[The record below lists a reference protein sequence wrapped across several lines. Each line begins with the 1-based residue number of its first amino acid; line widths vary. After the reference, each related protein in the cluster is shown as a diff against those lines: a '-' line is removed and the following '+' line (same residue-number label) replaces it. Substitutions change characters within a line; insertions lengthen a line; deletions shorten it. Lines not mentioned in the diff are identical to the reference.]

1 MIYNILQDGLIQY
14 DEFKTLQDLSDSNL
28 RTNNTPGRYNFS
40 VERLIANRFHIG
52 LSFLH
57 DKLSFPEID
66 LDVSLIEFLRTG
78 GFDESESEY
87 FLEDFLIRLNP
98 ENQLIDYRNN
108 IPMESSLYQKISLLL
123 GEADYQDDDGELV
136 HGIESHI
143 QYNLNQNIT
152 FGVTIGCKKLGRQFL
167 QSLFDT
173 FSQSFERL
181 SLVICCFNVEINEIE
196 NLLSRAKIPLDKA
209 VILGPYWGYQKANAG
224 DLGKWFFD
232 ESNQSGVSF
241 GRAILHRALFEFSMN
256 DINWIIDDDM
266 IFNSQNVSELNESIY
281 SMQQKNQ
288 IVGIGTI
295 LGDAPLPPAYI
306 IRTQTIDFYYA
317 SLSNKVANWEFNVR
331 GLPTHDLHHDLST
344 TRTDHL
350 EIPIGLEHAQKISLD
365 NWSICSGKSLT
376 RPIHREWELLDK
388 VPTRGGNTLIL
399 DKLPLFTWPNIA
411 PYCGGVQF
419 RRGDTIWARLI
430 EQESPE
436 LICPIPLVLKQSRL
450 GESDSFGPLNS
461 IRGDIFGSMFTRAIE
476 TKTLDSKL
484 IIFNAKL
491 REARL
496 IMNLFRSGHLL
507 QVMNYNKE
515 LLSEVHRFLNKLIDT
530 PYSDVLESELNQ
542 FILKQPGEV
551 EWFRAIGPRCS
562 ACFNPLI
569 NCSCFDWEFDNLWG

>member
-1 MIYNILQDGLIQY
+1 VIYNILQDGLIQY
-14 DEFKTLQDLSDSNL
+14 DEFKSLEDLSDSNL

-66 LDVSLIEFLRTG
+66 LDVGLIEFLRAG
-78 GFDESESEY
+78 GFDESEPEY

-98 ENQLIDYRNN
+98 EIRLIDYRNN

-123 GEADYQDDDGELV
+123 GEGDYQDDDGELV

-181 SLVICCFNVEINEIE
+181 SLVICCFNVEPNEIE
-196 NLLSRAKIPLDKA
+196 NLLSQAKIPLDKA
-209 VILGPYWGYQKANAG
+209 AIIGEDWGYKKANQG
-224 DLGKWFFD
+224 VLGKWFYD

-256 DINWIIDDDM
+256 DINWILDDDVV
-266 IFNSQNVSELNESIY
+266 FNSQNLLELNISIH
-281 SMQQKNQ
+281 SMQQNNQ
-288 IVGIGTI
+288 IVGIGAI
-295 LGDAPLPPAYI
+295 LDDAPLPPAYI
-306 IRTQTIDFYYA
+306 IRTQSIDFYYA
-317 SLSNKVANWEFNVR
+317 SLSKKVANWEFDVR
-331 GLPTHDLHHDLST
+331 GLSTHDLHHDLST

-350 EIPIGLEHAQKISLD
+350 EIPIGLEKAQKISLD
-365 NWSICSGKSLT
+365 DWSICSGKSLT

-399 DKLPLFTWPNIA
+399 DKLPLIKWPNVA
-411 PYCGGVQF
+411 PNCGGIQF

-430 EQESPE
+430 EQEFPE
-436 LICPIPLVLKQSRL
+436 LICPIPLALKQSRL
-450 GESDSFGPLNS
+450 GESNSFGPLNY

-476 TKTLDSKL
+476 TKTLDSRL
-484 IIFNAKL
+484 VIFNAKL

-496 IMNLFRSGHLL
+496 IMNLIRSEYLL
-507 QVMNYNKE
+507 GLMNYNKE
-515 LLSEVHRFLNKLIDT
+515 LLSEVNRFSNKLIDT
-530 PYSDVLESELNQ
+530 PYSDTLESELNQ
-542 FILKQPGEV
+542 FILEQPV
-551 EWFRAIGPRCS
+551 NINKFREIELCKIEER
-562 ACFNPLI
+562 
-569 NCSCFDWEFDNLWG
+569 